1 MIPLFLMFMTVNLFG
16 QSPDFDSY
24 DIGEEHRLYSNI
36 LNEEREIFVY
46 VPSGFW
52 GMDTNVESYPVTY
65 VLDGES
71 QFLTTVSAI
80 DFLSS
85 APMGNDKMPQTIVV
99 GIPNTNRTRDLTPT
113 KGIVGGDSSTIDLT
127 GGGVAFLEFIT
138 TELSPFIDSLYAT
151 NSHRTIIGHSMG
163 GLIVFEAL
171 LNKRDFFDNYLAI
184 DTGLDFDN
192 GSYYNQVIDTL
203 RKANLSEEKLFI
215 AKANS
220 IPTFLDISNI
230 EEDTSELVKLTKTN
244 QQFLELANS
253 ENWNVNILYQDFPN
267 EDHFSVPYP
276 ATYEGMKF
284 LYSYYPFKQMMDYYH
299 PSYQD
304 KTDLVDQLKKHYQNI
319 STQLTYEVIPM
330 ESYLNSWAYGFDYF
344 KRPDL
349 AIDLFDY
356 NIELYPNNPSVYT
369 SKGYFMLN
377 QENNKAAIELFEK
390 SLLLEDNLDIRT
402 LLVELKY

>member
-16 QSPDFDSY
+16 QTPDFGSY
-24 DIGEEHRLYSNI
+24 DIGKEHRLYSTI

-52 GMDTNVESYPVTY
+52 GMDTNVKSYPVTY

-85 APMGNDKMPQTIVV
+85 APLGNDKMPQTIVV
-99 GIPNTNRTRDLTPT
+99 GIPNTNRNRDLTPT
-113 KGIVGGDSSTIDLT
+113 KGIIGGDSSTIDLT

-138 TELSPFIDSLYAT
+138 TELSPFIDSLYST

-184 DTGLDFDN
+184 DPGLDYDN
-192 GSYYNQVIDTL
+192 NSYYNQVIDTL
-203 RKANLSEEKLFI
+203 RKANLSKEKLFI

-220 IPTFLDISNI
+220 IPTFLDMKDV

-244 QQFLELANS
+244 QQFLELANT
-253 ENWNVNILYQDFPN
+253 ENWNINILYQDFPD

-284 LYSYYPFKQMMDYYH
+284 LYSYYPFRQMMDYYH
-299 PSYQD
+299 PSYQH

-330 ESYLNSWAYGFDYF
+330 ESYLNSWAYGFNHF

-356 NIELYPNNPSVYT
+356 NIELYPNNPSVYI

-377 QENNKAAIELFEK
+377 QENSKAAIELFEK
-390 SLLLEDNLDIRT
+390 SLLLEDNVDIRT
-402 LLVELKY
+402 LLEELKF